1 MSTPEY
7 YRAQAAQLREL
18 AAKSRDPEAV
28 GRWLEMALEYERLAK
43 TLAQDSQTA
52 GKPPT
57 ERQPVQQQL
66 SQITP
71 DKDKK

>member
-28 GRWLEMALEYERLAK
+28 GRWFEMALEYERLAK
-43 TLAQDSQTA
+43 MLAQDSQTA
-52 GKPPT
+52 GKPPM
-57 ERQPVQQQL
+57 ERQPVQQQQ

-71 DKDKK
+71 GNKE

>member
-1 MSTPEY
+1 MSTPQY

-43 TLAQDSQTA
+43 TLAQESQTA

-57 ERQPVQQQL
+57 EPQAVQQQQ
-66 SQITP
+66 SQNAP
-71 DKDKK
+71 DKE